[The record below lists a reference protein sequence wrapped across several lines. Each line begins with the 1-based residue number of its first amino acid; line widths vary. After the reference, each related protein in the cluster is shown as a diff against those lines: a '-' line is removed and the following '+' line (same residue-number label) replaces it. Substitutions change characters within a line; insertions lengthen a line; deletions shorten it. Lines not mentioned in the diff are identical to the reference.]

1 MRKATK
7 LYALLGVLLVVCIA
21 AFAVSRYEEKKE
33 QIKNS
38 GEVILE
44 IPTDS
49 VTALSWT
56 NESGTFSF
64 TKDETWV
71 YDDDNAF
78 PVDEEKINDLLEQF
92 TSFAAAFAIDDV
104 EGYAQYG
111 LDEPIC
117 TIHITAGEESYTV
130 ELGDFSKMDEQRYV
144 SIGDGKVYLVSHD
157 PLDEFDSV
165 LRDMILDDT
174 IPEFDTAK
182 QIAFTGSENYTIS
195 YDEETKSICADDV
208 YFTDGK
214 PLDTAVITEWLTSLH
229 ELDLTNYVSYNVT
242 DEELETFGLDE
253 PALAITLDY
262 SSSDED
268 GNETDS
274 GTLVLHLSQNP
285 EELAAYEEA
294 IANEE
299 DVLPDVT
306 CYARVGDSQIVY
318 QITQSEFDA
327 LTDVSYDA
335 LRHQKIFT
343 ADFDTVTSI
352 DVTLEGEDY
361 IFTYNPP
368 EDEDD
373 ADVEGTWTYQDTE
386 FDIFDFSYALRAL
399 SATSFTDEA
408 PTGQEEISLTLHLD
422 NKDFP
427 TFTLTL
433 YRLDGEN
440 KVEDGTNSFTDLQ
453 KDAYYT
459 DAVNWA
465 AEQGVVNGYPDG
477 TFGPDRNMTRAE
489 VAQMFY
495 ALLNDQNVPATVSFS
510 DVPDGAWYADA
521 VETLASLGM
530 FTGYPDGTFHP
541 NSTITRAE
549 FAAAALSFADMAPSA
564 RCSFPDVS
572 AQDWFYP
579 YVASAAEYGWIGGYP
594 DGTFRP
600 SGSIT
605 RAEVAVIVNHML
617 GRTPDQSFVDRSL
630 DRLVSFS
637 DLNSSHWAFYPIMEA
652 SNSHGHIKAGG
663 SEQWTGINN

>member
-1 MRKATK
+1 MRKKRVT
-7 LYALLGVLLVVCIA
+7 LCVLLAVFA
-21 AFAVSRYEEKKE
+21 AVSITAVLVSRHEENVE

-38 GEVILE
+38 GETILT
-44 IPTDS
+44 IPIDT

-56 NESGTFSF
+56 NEDGTFSF
-64 TKDETWV
+64 TKGEAWT
-71 YDDDNAF
+71 YDGDFAF
-78 PVDEEKINDLLEQF
+78 PVDEEKVNELLAQF
-92 TSFAAAFAIDDV
+92 EGFAAAFVINDV
-104 EGYAQYG
+104 EDYAQYG

-117 TIHITAGEESYTV
+117 TISITAGEETYTV
-130 ELGDFSKMDEQRYV
+130 ELGNFSKMDEQRYV
-144 SIGDGKVYLVSHD
+144 SIGDGKAYLVNHD
-157 PLDEFDSV
+157 PLDEFYAV

-195 YDEETKSICADDV
+195 YDEETRSICADDV

-335 LRHQKIFT
+335 LRHQKVFT
-343 ADFDTVTSI
+343 ADFDTVASI
-352 DVTLEGEDY
+352 DVTLEGENY
-361 IFTYNPP
+361 TFICTPP
-368 EDEDD
+368 EDADD
-373 ADVEGTWTYQDTE
+373 TDTEGTWTYQGVE

-399 SATSFTDEA
+399 AATNFTVET

-422 NKDFP
+422 NEDFS

-433 YRLDGEN
+433 YRYDGESCIAC
-440 KVEDGTNSFTDLQ
+440 VDGEPIAFVSRDKAVDLIE
-453 KDAYYT
+453 
-459 DAVNWA
+459 AV
-465 AEQGVVNGYPDG
+465 
-477 TFGPDRNMTRAE
+477 RA
-489 VAQMFY
+489 VT
-495 ALLNDQNVPATVSFS
+495 L
-510 DVPDGAWYADA
+510 GA
-521 VETLASLGM
+521 
-530 FTGYPDGTFHP
+530 
-541 NSTITRAE
+541 
-549 FAAAALSFADMAPSA
+549 
-564 RCSFPDVS
+564 
-572 AQDWFYP
+572 
-579 YVASAAEYGWIGGYP
+579 
-594 DGTFRP
+594 
-600 SGSIT
+600 
-605 RAEVAVIVNHML
+605 
-617 GRTPDQSFVDRSL
+617 
-630 DRLVSFS
+630 
-637 DLNSSHWAFYPIMEA
+637 
-652 SNSHGHIKAGG
+652 
-663 SEQWTGINN
+663 

>member
-104 EGYAQYG
+104 EDYAQYG

-144 SIGDGKVYLVSHD
+144 SIEDGKVYLVSHD

-268 GNETDS
+268 GTETDA

-433 YRLDGEN
+433 YRLDGESCIAC
-440 KVEDGTNSFTDLQ
+440 VDGES
-453 KDAYYT
+453 
-459 DAVNWA
+459 
-465 AEQGVVNGYPDG
+465 
-477 TFGPDRNMTRAE
+477 
-489 VAQMFY
+489 VAF
-495 ALLNDQNVPATVSFS
+495 VSR
-510 DVPDGAWYADA
+510 DKA
-521 VETLASLGM
+521 VELIEAVRAVTLGA
-530 FTGYPDGTFHP
+530 
-541 NSTITRAE
+541 
-549 FAAAALSFADMAPSA
+549 
-564 RCSFPDVS
+564 
-572 AQDWFYP
+572 
-579 YVASAAEYGWIGGYP
+579 
-594 DGTFRP
+594 
-600 SGSIT
+600 
-605 RAEVAVIVNHML
+605 
-617 GRTPDQSFVDRSL
+617 
-630 DRLVSFS
+630 
-637 DLNSSHWAFYPIMEA
+637 
-652 SNSHGHIKAGG
+652 
-663 SEQWTGINN
+663 

>member
-44 IPTDS
+44 IPTES

-71 YDDDNAF
+71 YDEDNAF

-104 EGYAQYG
+104 EDYAQYG

-117 TIHITAGEESYTV
+117 TIHITADEESYTV

-299 DVLPDVT
+299 EVLPDVT

-318 QITQSEFDA
+318 QITQSEYDTLA
-327 LTDVSYDA
+327 DVSYDA
-335 LRHQKIFT
+335 LRHQKVFT

-352 DVTLEGEDY
+352 DVTLEDENY
-361 IFTYNPP
+361 TFICTPP
-368 EDEDD
+368 EDADD
-373 ADVEGTWTYQDTE
+373 TDTEGIWTYQGVE
-386 FDIFDFSYALRAL
+386 FDIFDFSYALRVL
-399 SATSFTDEA
+399 SATNFTVET

-422 NKDFP
+422 NEDFS

-433 YRLDGEN
+433 YRYDGESCIACVDDEPIAFVSRD
-440 KVEDGTNSFTDLQ
+440 KAVDLIE
-453 KDAYYT
+453 
-459 DAVNWA
+459 AV
-465 AEQGVVNGYPDG
+465 
-477 TFGPDRNMTRAE
+477 RA
-489 VAQMFY
+489 VT
-495 ALLNDQNVPATVSFS
+495 L
-510 DVPDGAWYADA
+510 GA
-521 VETLASLGM
+521 
-530 FTGYPDGTFHP
+530 
-541 NSTITRAE
+541 
-549 FAAAALSFADMAPSA
+549 
-564 RCSFPDVS
+564 
-572 AQDWFYP
+572 
-579 YVASAAEYGWIGGYP
+579 
-594 DGTFRP
+594 
-600 SGSIT
+600 
-605 RAEVAVIVNHML
+605 
-617 GRTPDQSFVDRSL
+617 
-630 DRLVSFS
+630 
-637 DLNSSHWAFYPIMEA
+637 
-652 SNSHGHIKAGG
+652 
-663 SEQWTGINN
+663 

>member
-56 NESGTFSF
+56 NESGKFSF

-92 TSFAAAFAIDDV
+92 TSFAAAFSIDDV
-104 EGYAQYG
+104 EDYSQYG

-117 TIHITAGEESYTV
+117 TIHITVGEESYTV

-144 SIGDGKVYLVSHD
+144 SIGDGKAYLVSHD

-253 PALAITLDY
+253 PALTITLDY

-318 QITQSEFDA
+318 QITQSEYDT

-352 DVTLEGEDY
+352 DVTLEGENY
-361 IFTYNPP
+361 TFICTPP
-368 EDEDD
+368 EDADD
-373 ADVEGTWTYQDTE
+373 TDTEGTWTYQGVE

-399 SATSFTDEA
+399 AATNFTVET

-422 NKDFP
+422 NEDFS

-433 YRLDGEN
+433 YRYDGESCIAC
-440 KVEDGTNSFTDLQ
+440 VDGEPIAFVSRDKAVDLIE
-453 KDAYYT
+453 
-459 DAVNWA
+459 AV
-465 AEQGVVNGYPDG
+465 
-477 TFGPDRNMTRAE
+477 RA
-489 VAQMFY
+489 VT
-495 ALLNDQNVPATVSFS
+495 L
-510 DVPDGAWYADA
+510 GA
-521 VETLASLGM
+521 
-530 FTGYPDGTFHP
+530 
-541 NSTITRAE
+541 
-549 FAAAALSFADMAPSA
+549 
-564 RCSFPDVS
+564 
-572 AQDWFYP
+572 
-579 YVASAAEYGWIGGYP
+579 
-594 DGTFRP
+594 
-600 SGSIT
+600 
-605 RAEVAVIVNHML
+605 
-617 GRTPDQSFVDRSL
+617 
-630 DRLVSFS
+630 
-637 DLNSSHWAFYPIMEA
+637 
-652 SNSHGHIKAGG
+652 
-663 SEQWTGINN
+663 

>member
-21 AFAVSRYEEKKE
+21 AFAISRYEEKKE

-44 IPTDS
+44 IPTES

-71 YDDDNAF
+71 YDEDNAF

-92 TSFAAAFAIDDV
+92 TSLAAAFAIDDV
-104 EGYAQYG
+104 EDFAQYG

-157 PLDEFDSV
+157 PLDEFGAV
-165 LRDMILDDT
+165 LRDLIRDDT
-174 IPEFDTAK
+174 IPEFDTVK

-427 TFTLTL
+427 TLTLTL
-433 YRLDGEN
+433 YRLDGESCIAC
-440 KVEDGTNSFTDLQ
+440 VDGES
-453 KDAYYT
+453 
-459 DAVNWA
+459 
-465 AEQGVVNGYPDG
+465 
-477 TFGPDRNMTRAE
+477 
-489 VAQMFY
+489 VAF
-495 ALLNDQNVPATVSFS
+495 VSR
-510 DVPDGAWYADA
+510 DKA
-521 VETLASLGM
+521 VELIEAVRAVTLGA
-530 FTGYPDGTFHP
+530 
-541 NSTITRAE
+541 
-549 FAAAALSFADMAPSA
+549 
-564 RCSFPDVS
+564 
-572 AQDWFYP
+572 
-579 YVASAAEYGWIGGYP
+579 
-594 DGTFRP
+594 
-600 SGSIT
+600 
-605 RAEVAVIVNHML
+605 
-617 GRTPDQSFVDRSL
+617 
-630 DRLVSFS
+630 
-637 DLNSSHWAFYPIMEA
+637 
-652 SNSHGHIKAGG
+652 
-663 SEQWTGINN
+663 

>member
-104 EGYAQYG
+104 EDYAQYG

-408 PTGQEEISLTLHLD
+408 PTGQEEIS
-422 NKDFP
+422 
-427 TFTLTL
+427 
-433 YRLDGEN
+433 
-440 KVEDGTNSFTDLQ
+440 
-453 KDAYYT
+453 
-459 DAVNWA
+459 
-465 AEQGVVNGYPDG
+465 
-477 TFGPDRNMTRAE
+477 
-489 VAQMFY
+489 
-495 ALLNDQNVPATVSFS
+495 
-510 DVPDGAWYADA
+510 
-521 VETLASLGM
+521 
-530 FTGYPDGTFHP
+530 
-541 NSTITRAE
+541 
-549 FAAAALSFADMAPSA
+549 
-564 RCSFPDVS
+564 
-572 AQDWFYP
+572 
-579 YVASAAEYGWIGGYP
+579 
-594 DGTFRP
+594 
-600 SGSIT
+600 
-605 RAEVAVIVNHML
+605 
-617 GRTPDQSFVDRSL
+617 
-630 DRLVSFS
+630 
-637 DLNSSHWAFYPIMEA
+637 
-652 SNSHGHIKAGG
+652 
-663 SEQWTGINN
+663 

>member
-56 NESGTFSF
+56 NESGKFSF

-104 EGYAQYG
+104 EDYAQYG

-174 IPEFDTAK
+174 IPEFDTVK
-182 QIAFTGSENYTIS
+182 QIAFSGEESYTIS
-195 YDEETKSICADDV
+195 YDEDGTSICADDV

-214 PLDTAVITEWLTSLH
+214 PLDAAVITEWLTSLH

-422 NKDFP
+422 NEDFS

-433 YRLDGEN
+433 YRLDGESCIAC
-440 KVEDGTNSFTDLQ
+440 VDGESVAFVSRDKAVDLIE
-453 KDAYYT
+453 
-459 DAVNWA
+459 AV
-465 AEQGVVNGYPDG
+465 
-477 TFGPDRNMTRAE
+477 RA
-489 VAQMFY
+489 VT
-495 ALLNDQNVPATVSFS
+495 L
-510 DVPDGAWYADA
+510 GA
-521 VETLASLGM
+521 
-530 FTGYPDGTFHP
+530 
-541 NSTITRAE
+541 
-549 FAAAALSFADMAPSA
+549 
-564 RCSFPDVS
+564 
-572 AQDWFYP
+572 
-579 YVASAAEYGWIGGYP
+579 
-594 DGTFRP
+594 
-600 SGSIT
+600 
-605 RAEVAVIVNHML
+605 
-617 GRTPDQSFVDRSL
+617 
-630 DRLVSFS
+630 
-637 DLNSSHWAFYPIMEA
+637 
-652 SNSHGHIKAGG
+652 
-663 SEQWTGINN
+663 